1 MGLFDW
7 VKKKQEAKKQ
17 QEEENKLLREEV
29 EKEISDE
36 IIGMRKEKIKQ
47 EILAKERGEK
57 TKSKGSEF
65 FKKLGEEFKG
75 LPVGGNEQMDRLI
88 GKGKSLQNTT
98 TDGLQS
104 SDKISEM
111 LGSKKSNDVT
121 KKDIAGILGYNTNTK
136 KDSVDIIGGSKV
148 DDEKLKKLIRG

>member
-47 EILAKERGEK
+47 EEEK
-57 TKSKGSEF
+57 
-65 FKKLGEEFKG
+65 
-75 LPVGGNEQMDRLI
+75 V
-88 GKGKSLQNTT
+88 
-98 TDGLQS
+98 
-104 SDKISEM
+104 
-111 LGSKKSNDVT
+111 
-121 KKDIAGILGYNTNTK
+121 
-136 KDSVDIIGGSKV
+136 
-148 DDEKLKKLIRG
+148 